1 MPRRAR
7 LPFTHATDVGD
18 LFRDLKRNSAQ
29 MMIGLLERVDDL
41 LHSLLSSHIRL
52 NLLRIVHV
60 GLSANLELG
69 DNYLR

>member
-1 MPRRAR
+1 
-7 LPFTHATDVGD
+7 
-18 LFRDLKRNSAQ
+18 
-29 MMIGLLERVDDL
+29 MIGLLERVDDL